1 MVPFQGGWK
10 SISKQN
16 QKLWLQL
23 EKPMVQIISC
33 FEMQCHL
40 DQKKKVVPN
49 SVSCRLSARMAS
61 VHAMYTEKHSLL
73 LEVDMF

>member
-1 MVPFQGGWK
+1 
-10 SISKQN
+10 
-16 QKLWLQL
+16 
-23 EKPMVQIISC
+23 MVQIISC